1 MASVLPNQS
10 FWQMCGWLSSRPP
23 QTHIWE
29 LIHSCWLSLFPQ
41 HLHLVL
47 FFTAEWSWWI
57 MGSTFQVFLGH
68 FSVTLSVKHW
78 FVTALMLFKEI
89 LHEVFFF
96 FALPYAAL
104 FMFSF
109 YPAIHHSSVPWFKL
123 WATLTELVHWS
134 ELGQVWNMNWVH
146 VWVWLRVWCFSLL
159 HVLPSFD
166 LVYLVFPALHV
177 PLDNR
182 YFLQFL

>member
-1 MASVLPNQS
+1 MVIPYCTVSKLAFARAFGKCVADCHPDPHRHTYGNSCTHADYLFSNNTSTWFCFSRQNDYVGLWVQHFRF
-10 FWQMCGWLSSRPP
+10 FWVTS
-23 QTHIWE
+23 
-29 LIHSCWLSLFPQ
+29 
-41 HLHLVL
+41 
-47 FFTAEWSWWI
+47 
-57 MGSTFQVFLGH
+57 
-68 FSVTLSVKHW
+68 SVTLSVKHW
-78 FVTALMLFKEI
+78 FVTALMLFKDI
-89 LHEVFFF
+89 LHEVFF

-166 LVYLVFPALHV
+166 LVYFVFPA
-177 PLDNR
+177 
-182 YFLQFL
+182 